1 MQAYSHVLSDV
12 CVTRRQWVLA
22 LFLERYDYVSISHAD
37 SVWLTVGE
45 VV

>member
-1 MQAYSHVLSDV
+1 MRAYSHILSV

-22 LFLERYDYVSISHAD
+22 LFLERYDYIPISHGD
-37 SVWLTVGE
+37 NE